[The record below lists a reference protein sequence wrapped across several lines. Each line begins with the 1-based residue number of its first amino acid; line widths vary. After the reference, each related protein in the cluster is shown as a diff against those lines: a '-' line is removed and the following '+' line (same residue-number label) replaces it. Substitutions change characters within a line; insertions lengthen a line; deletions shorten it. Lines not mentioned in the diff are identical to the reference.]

1 MRKIRHKKLVASGIA
16 VAMAGIL
23 GVGALLQSSVSV
35 QASPAM
41 MPGIE
46 QIVNDTTAEKPFK
59 ILEIVDNTSEAEIG
73 YYVSGQEP
81 YVKLYK
87 YTYTYKDKTTNEDK
101 TKTIQFST
109 LKEGLEKL
117 PTETLRKEFATNM
130 NTEADGTLSDTN
142 TGIKNIQSSSYQAES
157 TDSEENYPLSYSEYK
172 EKYFLNDSDDPE
184 KWQKINFQKIDDSGN
199 SRTDTVKIKGNYREN
214 TAGTGDYTK
223 QEQQYYPIRQDDD
236 GDKVK
241 SEKYRENI
249 QNFYYADN
257 NTADAPYFLE
267 FQEVDNNTV
276 NQAFD
281 VNHNKINNNSI
292 LNEYDY
298 SKGYYGY
305 YENVYSDLTAEI
317 VRNIQD
323 VNYTFPGENPTLSS
337 EDKGLAV
344 KIPDNTNT
352 RAVNA
357 KSFSDGNDE
366 FSSINEADADNTVDA
381 NTQAD
386 TQPDVSSD
394 GSQASQPANSS
405 SADAFS
411 TGDFSDGISDSA
423 DGNIEN
429 SDISQAQA
437 ADTASADTDFNSVTD
452 AGTDFS
458 ADANAAAQAD
468 ADSAQNTAS
477 VENDK
482 ITPIINYSQTAKK
495 DANNNEMTDANGN
508 KITEQ
513 DPAVGTSANPKVY
526 YGVTI
531 DQYPYYKYTLISDM
545 KKVVSC
551 ANANAEDVKN
561 GTFKPV
567 FASDSKNRE
576 HNITFQDNQYWYW
589 TVDENGNTAKNPISI
604 VTQRQP
610 VSYEDIREI
619 PTTLGYNYYYK
630 VSQAYF
636 CCKKSASSEDSS
648 TGTGEQLPYR
658 YFGWYVPS
666 YPQNQDVYIPVVEN
680 DGKTATH
687 YISDAEYK
695 LTPGTG
701 NYDFVPDDTAP
712 EQTVEVDHMYYQGG
726 YTNHD
731 WFKQYVFHLE
741 PKQFD
746 AFKIEVT
753 TITAENFNKKYGSAE
768 ETASA
773 TASDSEVT
781 ETTGDGDITGSDNS
795 SADTSV
801 NSDDVQADSSQ
812 TDDIQSDEVQTDNTS
827 DDQNT
832 DTQDANEAHTE
843 DQTAAQND
851 GDTSEVDPMV
861 SEAGVELVSIEKEI
875 SDSSNS
881 DVESESD
888 NSVTADFQDGSD
900 TEEQNATAPAATDT
914 SLTEED
920 NAQISSDGSV
930 EEEFTDSSDTQA
942 AFSAGDTNSADTNNP
957 LSEYDLI
964 YVNGNINKAGFQKIY
979 NSADISK
986 SIPCI
991 INAAKV
997 NTGSEDNALEQ
1008 AVSEVI
1014 KDTDTD
1020 GHYVNTCVYFFKNT
1034 FSDENPANLIN
1045 KEFNTNF
1052 NPDSEGS
1059 TFTDQNAKEGFEEI
1073 LEYIESE
1080 NQYRKIGQTT
1090 DGAQTFSDN
1099 KTNSDNTTADTSN
1112 GLLTKELT
1120 QARAIE
1126 YIINYKYKRK
1136 LNTKSTFNVLEI
1148 EPSKTS
1154 KATLNQN
1161 SINTWLGYGESNFIK
1176 SSKVC
1181 CEYTKSGSDYAPGEY
1196 LFDGNDSTF
1205 WHSDWGTYPN
1215 GHDNG
1220 KGYHYIEVTFK
1231 KAMTITGFQ
1240 YQPRPGNH
1248 AGDENGRIKDFE
1260 IHLYSDE
1267 NCTAEIYKA
1276 ESSFDY
1282 TDTIRNDSS
1291 LKTFPFADNK
1301 IISGVKSV
1309 KIVIKSAGDSK
1320 IAGTKGNATSTK
1332 FASGS
1337 GLSFLVPSSSDAT
1350 APKMNPTSKTASE
1363 YVGHIDDICAEYDM
1377 IYIGDSIENRDPYV
1391 VGSGESRYVHVGDG
1405 ILAKSSGTQELLKLL
1420 GQLDIEYD
1428 TSWTGADGMRRFAPF
1443 DTYSA
1448 EGGGYFRGSGNDMTE
1463 LDYEELMGFVKS
1475 GYPVVLGNNL
1485 LTNDR
1490 KVDPAKVDKASWYY
1504 QFMEEALKYP
1514 NVMTKAELDKG
1525 EKNIQFWIN
1534 LAKPVINFD
1543 KNGGKPPEPVR
1554 KGEIDDGSGKYGNID
1569 GELKFTFT
1577 ISNDSDASPATATYD
1592 CNLYLDLNFDGNFSN
1607 KEVQD
1612 KYVQITDE
1620 DGQVLTMS
1628 ESSDGYELKAGKK
1641 YTLIRKIPK
1650 DYFKLITWKLEI
1662 SNNQNSYIH
1671 TSETGYSKQTNPD
1684 NSKQII
1690 NVLQLVPKNS
1700 TWTLEG
1706 NNKFNYWMNQV
1717 DDFNV
1722 VIDSKSVS
1730 DFGNMTQD
1738 QVKEL
1743 LDTKQMII
1751 IGFADVYDNIS
1762 NDNHAVDE
1770 ILNFIKAG
1778 KSVLFAH
1785 DTTSYINYDWNKMYN
1800 KIAQTSYTGN
1810 TATETGATVYWDEYL
1825 HKGNVNNVT
1834 WGLSLNKILRSVVGM
1849 DRYGITSDDPI
1860 GETGVTVSELLRT
1873 GRALSSSSVNFKDL
1887 MKAAGDIAYQRGD
1900 RTSSYGQTQAYTNN
1914 LLKSRKL
1921 GTDGTKTTTAK
1932 KVNDGAITQYPY
1944 RIPDTLSVAETHGQY
1959 YQLALEK
1966 DRDLSGLSDG
1976 KGDIVVWYCLS
1987 GSIYDESPND
1997 VRNNY
2002 YFYSNKNVIYTGAGH
2017 SSVTGDDEIKLF
2029 VNAIVAAANVTAVKP
2044 EVNFVKNLNP
2054 TAEIENTRYYM
2065 TDQTSWTENE
2075 DNKRENNT
2083 LEQNMDFYINVK
2095 DYNMVSADLNPDDLK
2110 NQKMMLSF
2118 YVEDDNGSILS
2129 DEGNILPA
2137 ELKTKPVTI
2146 INENIGSL
2154 TAFVGEK
2161 DKKEEIQNGENGFQ
2175 ITENNAYGFVVKD
2188 IENYLIK
2195 NENHSYKSNCKI
2207 WVKVTSTV
2215 SLYGKLTTNTSWA
2228 SVNLK
2233 QRQLFDLD

>member
-1 MRKIRHKKLVASGIA
+1 M
-16 VAMAGIL
+16 
-23 GVGALLQSSVSV
+23 
-35 QASPAM
+35 
-41 MPGIE
+41 
-46 QIVNDTTAEKPFK
+46 
-59 ILEIVDNTSEAEIG
+59 
-73 YYVSGQEP
+73 
-81 YVKLYK
+81 
-87 YTYTYKDKTTNEDK
+87 
-101 TKTIQFST
+101 
-109 LKEGLEKL
+109 
-117 PTETLRKEFATNM
+117 
-130 NTEADGTLSDTN
+130 
-142 TGIKNIQSSSYQAES
+142 
-157 TDSEENYPLSYSEYK
+157 
-172 EKYFLNDSDDPE
+172 
-184 KWQKINFQKIDDSGN
+184 
-199 SRTDTVKIKGNYREN
+199 
-214 TAGTGDYTK
+214 
-223 QEQQYYPIRQDDD
+223 
-236 GDKVK
+236 
-241 SEKYRENI
+241 
-249 QNFYYADN
+249 
-257 NTADAPYFLE
+257 
-267 FQEVDNNTV
+267 
-276 NQAFD
+276 
-281 VNHNKINNNSI
+281 
-292 LNEYDY
+292 
-298 SKGYYGY
+298 
-305 YENVYSDLTAEI
+305 
-317 VRNIQD
+317 
-323 VNYTFPGENPTLSS
+323 
-337 EDKGLAV
+337 
-344 KIPDNTNT
+344 
-352 RAVNA
+352 
-357 KSFSDGNDE
+357 
-366 FSSINEADADNTVDA
+366 
-381 NTQAD
+381 
-386 TQPDVSSD
+386 
-394 GSQASQPANSS
+394 
-405 SADAFS
+405 
-411 TGDFSDGISDSA
+411 
-423 DGNIEN
+423 
-429 SDISQAQA
+429 
-437 ADTASADTDFNSVTD
+437 
-452 AGTDFS
+452 
-458 ADANAAAQAD
+458 
-468 ADSAQNTAS
+468 
-477 VENDK
+477 
-482 ITPIINYSQTAKK
+482 
-495 DANNNEMTDANGN
+495 
-508 KITEQ
+508 
-513 DPAVGTSANPKVY
+513 
-526 YGVTI
+526 
-531 DQYPYYKYTLISDM
+531 
-545 KKVVSC
+545 
-551 ANANAEDVKN
+551 
-561 GTFKPV
+561 
-567 FASDSKNRE
+567 
-576 HNITFQDNQYWYW
+576 
-589 TVDENGNTAKNPISI
+589 
-604 VTQRQP
+604 
-610 VSYEDIREI
+610 
-619 PTTLGYNYYYK
+619 
-630 VSQAYF
+630 
-636 CCKKSASSEDSS
+636 
-648 TGTGEQLPYR
+648 
-658 YFGWYVPS
+658 
-666 YPQNQDVYIPVVEN
+666 
-680 DGKTATH
+680 
-687 YISDAEYK
+687 
-695 LTPGTG
+695 
-701 NYDFVPDDTAP
+701 
-712 EQTVEVDHMYYQGG
+712 
-726 YTNHD
+726 
-731 WFKQYVFHLE
+731 
-741 PKQFD
+741 
-746 AFKIEVT
+746 
-753 TITAENFNKKYGSAE
+753 
-768 ETASA
+768 
-773 TASDSEVT
+773 
-781 ETTGDGDITGSDNS
+781 
-795 SADTSV
+795 
-801 NSDDVQADSSQ
+801 
-812 TDDIQSDEVQTDNTS
+812 
-827 DDQNT
+827 
-832 DTQDANEAHTE
+832 
-843 DQTAAQND
+843 
-851 GDTSEVDPMV
+851 
-861 SEAGVELVSIEKEI
+861 
-875 SDSSNS
+875 
-881 DVESESD
+881 
-888 NSVTADFQDGSD
+888 
-900 TEEQNATAPAATDT
+900 
-914 SLTEED
+914 
-920 NAQISSDGSV
+920 
-930 EEEFTDSSDTQA
+930 
-942 AFSAGDTNSADTNNP
+942 
-957 LSEYDLI
+957 
-964 YVNGNINKAGFQKIY
+964 
-979 NSADISK
+979 
-986 SIPCI
+986 
-991 INAAKV
+991 
-997 NTGSEDNALEQ
+997 
-1008 AVSEVI
+1008 
-1014 KDTDTD
+1014 
-1020 GHYVNTCVYFFKNT
+1020 
-1034 FSDENPANLIN
+1034 
-1045 KEFNTNF
+1045 
-1052 NPDSEGS
+1052 
-1059 TFTDQNAKEGFEEI
+1059 
-1073 LEYIESE
+1073 
-1080 NQYRKIGQTT
+1080 
-1090 DGAQTFSDN
+1090 
-1099 KTNSDNTTADTSN
+1099 
-1112 GLLTKELT
+1112 
-1120 QARAIE
+1120 
-1126 YIINYKYKRK
+1126 
-1136 LNTKSTFNVLEI
+1136 LEI

-1161 SINTWLGYGESNFIK
+1161 NINTWLGYGESDFIK
-1176 SSKVC
+1176 TSKVC

-1267 NCTAEIYKA
+1267 NCTTEIYKA
-1276 ESSFDY
+1276 ESFFEY
-1282 TDTIRNDSS
+1282 TGTIRNDSS
-1291 LKTFPFADNK
+1291 LKTFPFKDNK
-1301 IISGVKSV
+1301 NISGVKSV

-1320 IAGTKGNATSTK
+1320 IAGTNGNATSTK

-1350 APKMNPTSKTASE
+1350 SPKMNLTSKTASE

-1391 VGSGESRYVHVGDG
+1391 VGSGEFRYVHVGDG
-1405 ILAKSSGTQELLKLL
+1405 ILAKSSGTTELLKLL

-1490 KVDPAKVDKASWYY
+1490 KVDSAKVDKASWYY

-1514 NVMTKAELDKG
+1514 NVMTKAELDSG

-1554 KGEIDDGSGKYGNID
+1554 KGEVDDGSGKYGNID

-1684 NSKQII
+1684 SSKQTI

-1700 TWTLEG
+1700 TWTLKG
-1706 NNKFNYWMNQV
+1706 NDKFNYWMNQV

-2044 EVNFVKNLNP
+2044 EVNFVKKLNP

-2065 TDQTSWTENE
+2065 TDQTSWTEDE

-2110 NQKMMLSF
+2110 NQKMILSF
-2118 YVEDDNGSILS
+2118 YVEDDNGRILS

>member
-1 MRKIRHKKLVASGIA
+1 MKIRHKKLIASGIA
-16 VAMAGIL
+16 LSLAGVL
-23 GVGALLQSSVSV
+23 GAGALLQTSVSV
-35 QASPAM
+35 QASYAM

-46 QIVNDTTAEKPFK
+46 QIVKDTSEEKPFK
-59 ILEIVDNTSEAEIG
+59 ILEIVDNTNEAEIG

-87 YTYTYKDKTTNEDK
+87 YTYTYKDKTTNEEK
-101 TKTIQFST
+101 TKTIQFSS

-117 PTETLRKEFATNM
+117 PTETLRKEFATNIK
-130 NTEADGTLSDTN
+130 TATGGTLSDTD
-142 TGIKNIQSSSYQAES
+142 TGIKNIQSSSYQAGS
-157 TDSEENYPLSYSEYK
+157 TDAEENYPLSYSKYQ
-172 EKYFLNDSDDPE
+172 EKYFLSDSDDTE
-184 KWQKINFQKIDDSGN
+184 KWQKINFQKIDGN
-199 SRTDTVKIKGNYREN
+199 GNIRTDTVEIKGNYREN

-223 QEQQYYPIRQDDD
+223 QEQQYYPIRQDDND
-236 GDKVK
+236 DKAK
-241 SEKYRENI
+241 PEKYRENI

-267 FQEVDNNTV
+267 FQEVDNNIV
-276 NQAFD
+276 NQSFD
-281 VNHNKINNNSI
+281 TNHNKINNNSI

-298 SKGYYGY
+298 SNGNYGY
-305 YENVYSDLTAEI
+305 YENVYSDLTEEI
-317 VRNIQD
+317 VQNIQKG
-323 VNYTFPGENPTLSS
+323 NYIFPGENPALSS
-337 EDKGLAV
+337 DDEKVAV
-344 KIPDNTNT
+344 KIPDSTNT
-352 RAVNA
+352 RAVNS

-394 GSQASQPANSS
+394 GNQASQPADSF
-405 SADAFS
+405 SADTFS

-423 DGNIEN
+423 DGDIEDGDN
-429 SDISQAQA
+429 SQTHV
-437 ADTASADTDFNSVTD
+437 ADGASADTDFNSVIDT
-452 AGTDFS
+452 GTDFS
-458 ADANAAAQAD
+458 ADANETVQAD
-468 ADSAQNTAS
+468 ADSAQDAMS
-477 VENDK
+477 VENDD
-482 ITPIINYSQTAKK
+482 IQPIINYSEKK
-495 DANNNEMTDANGN
+495 DKNGN
-508 KITEQ
+508 VIKNEAGITEL
-513 DPAVGTSANPKVY
+513 DAIGTSANPKVY

-545 KKVVSC
+545 KKIVAC
-551 ANANAEDVKN
+551 ANANADAVQN
-561 GTFKPV
+561 GTFTPV
-567 FASDSKNRE
+567 QATTSGERE
-576 HNITFQDNQYWYW
+576 KNITFQDNQYWYW

-619 PTTLGYNYYYK
+619 PTTLLGYNYYYK

-636 CCKKSASSEDSS
+636 CCKKSDSSEDSS
-648 TGTGEQLPYR
+648 AGTGEQLPYR

-666 YPQNQDVYIPVVEN
+666 YPQNQDVYIRVVEN

-695 LTPGTG
+695 LTPGIG
-701 NYDFVPDDTAP
+701 NYDFVPDDTALL
-712 EQTVEVDHMYYQGG
+712 QKVEVNHMYYQGG

-741 PKQFD
+741 PGEAGSDERKQFD

-753 TITAENFNKKYGSAE
+753 TITAEDFNKS
-768 ETASA
+768 
-773 TASDSEVT
+773 
-781 ETTGDGDITGSDNS
+781 TGSDHS

-801 NSDDVQADSSQ
+801 NSDDAQADNSQ
-812 TDDIQSDEVQTDNTS
+812 TDDIQSDDVQTDNTS
-827 DDQNT
+827 DYQNT
-832 DTQDANEAHTE
+832 DTQDANEAPTE
-843 DQTAAQND
+843 DQAAAQNE

-875 SDSSNS
+875 SDSSNPDATS
-881 DVESESD
+881 DS
-888 NSVTADFQDGSD
+888 SVTADFQDGSD

-920 NAQISSDGSV
+920 NAQISSDGSD
-930 EEEFTDSSDTQA
+930 EEEFTDSSDEQA

-997 NTGSEDNALEQ
+997 NAGSEDNDLEQ
-1008 AVSEVI
+1008 AVTSVE
-1014 KDTDTD
+1014 KTDDTD

-1034 FSDENPANLIN
+1034 FPDENSANLIN

-1099 KTNSDNTTADTSN
+1099 KTNSDNTTADTSDS
-1112 GLLTKELT
+1112 LLTKELT

-1148 EPSKTS
+1148 EPSKIS
-1154 KATLNQN
+1154 EATLDQN
-1161 SINTWLGYGESNFIK
+1161 SINKWLGYEESDFIK
-1176 SSKVC
+1176 TSKVC
-1181 CEYTKSGSDYAPGEY
+1181 CEYTNSGNNYAPGSY

-1205 WHSDWGTYPN
+1205 WHSDWRTYSN

-1220 KGYHYIEVTFK
+1220 NGYHYIEVTFT

-1240 YQPRPGNH
+1240 YQPRPGTRG
-1248 AGDENGRIKDFE
+1248 GDENGRIKDFK
-1260 IHLYSDE
+1260 IYLYSDE
-1267 NCTAEIYKA
+1267 NCTTQIYEA
-1276 ESSFDY
+1276 ESSFEY
-1282 TDTIRNDSS
+1282 TDSIRNDSS
-1291 LKTFPFADNK
+1291 LKTFPFPNNEA
-1301 IISGVKSV
+1301 ISGVKSV

-1320 IAGTKGNATSTK
+1320 IPGTNGNATSTK

-1350 APKMNPTSKTASE
+1350 SPKMNLTSKTASE

-1391 VGSGESRYVHVGDG
+1391 VGSGEFRYVHVGDG
-1405 ILAKSSGTQELLKLL
+1405 ILARSNTTELLKLL

-1428 TSWTGADGMRRFAPF
+1428 DSWTGANGMRRFAPF

-1463 LDYEELMGFVKS
+1463 LDYEELMRFVKS

-1485 LTNDR
+1485 LTRDR
-1490 KVDPAKVDKASWYY
+1490 KVDSAKVDTASWYY

-1514 NVMTKAELDKG
+1514 NVMTKAELDSG

-1543 KNGGKPPEPVR
+1543 ENGGKPPEPVR

-1628 ESSDGYELKAGKK
+1628 ESNDEYELEAGRK

-1671 TSETGYSKQTNPD
+1671 TSATGYSKQTNPD
-1684 NSKQII
+1684 NSKQTI

-1700 TWTLEG
+1700 TWTLKG
-1706 NNKFNYWMNQV
+1706 NSKFDNWMNQV

-1730 DFGNMTQD
+1730 DFGNMTQE

-1900 RTSSYGQTQAYTNN
+1900 CTSSYGQTQAYTNN

-1932 KVNDGAITQYPY
+1932 KINDGAITQYPY

-2065 TDQTSWTENE
+2065 TDQTSWTEDK

-2110 NQKMMLSF
+2110 NQKMILTF

-2129 DEGNILPA
+2129 DEGNILPT
-2137 ELKTKPVTI
+2137 ELKTKPVTN
-2146 INENIGSL
+2146 INGNIGSL

-2161 DKKEEIQNGENGFQ
+2161 DKKEEIRNGENGFQ
-2175 ITENNAYGFVVKD
+2175 IIENNAYGFVVKD
-2188 IENYLIK
+2188 IERYLMK